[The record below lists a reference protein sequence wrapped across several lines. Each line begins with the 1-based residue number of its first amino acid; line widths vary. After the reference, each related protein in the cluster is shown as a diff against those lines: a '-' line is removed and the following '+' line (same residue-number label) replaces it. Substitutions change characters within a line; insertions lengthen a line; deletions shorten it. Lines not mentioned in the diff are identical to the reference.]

1 MKPSEQLKE
10 WGYVQE
16 VNNMGTIIWVRSSA
30 DKYIRET
37 LHFSFHNNPYYL
49 AFVYIGTTKRPMEIS
64 VDFHNLL
71 DEYIKKELYWK

>member
-1 MKPSEQLKE
+1 MKPSEQLKA

-37 LHFSFHNNPYYL
+37 LHFSSHGNSNYV

-64 VDFHNLL
+64 FDFHKLL
-71 DEYIKKELYWK
+71 DDYMKKELYWK